1 MTQHP
6 VASNEEWRAAREALL
21 AKEKQ
26 LTRLRDAL
34 TRERRAL
41 PWRRVEKEYTFDGP
55 KGRETLAELFDGRSQ
70 LIVYHFMYGPEWVE
84 GCKSCSFLADHFDPA
99 IVHLA
104 QRDVT
109 MVAVSR
115 APRKELEAFQK
126 RMGWGFKWLSSFG
139 SDFNRDFH
147 VSFSEEEVEG
157 GTAFYN
163 YKRQGFAGTEAPGAS
178 VFVLS
183 RQGEVFHT
191 YSVYERGLDMF
202 ITAYHYL
209 DIVPKGRD
217 EDGLGY
223 SMEWLRLHDSYED
236 KRAW

>member
-6 VASNEEWRAAREALL
+6 VASNEEWLAAREALL
-21 AKEKQ
+21 AKEKAF
-26 LTRLRDAL
+26 TRQRDAL
-34 TRERRAL
+34 SRERRAL
-41 PWRRVEKEYTFDGP
+41 PWRRIEKEYAFEGP
-55 KGRETLAELFDGRSQ
+55 NGRETLAELFDGRSQ
-70 LIVYHFMYGPEWVE
+70 LIVYHFMYGPDWEE

-104 QRDVT
+104 HRDVT

-126 RMGWGFKWLSSFG
+126 RMGWSFEWLSSFG
-139 SDFNRDFH
+139 NDFNRDFH
-147 VSFSEEEVEG
+147 VSFSEEEIEN

-163 YKRQGFAGTEAPGAS
+163 YKRQGFPSTEAPGAS
-178 VFVLS
+178 VFFRS
-183 RQGEVFHT
+183 PEGEIFHT

-217 EDGLGY
+217 EDGLDY
-223 SMEWLRLHDSYED
+223 TMEWLRLHDAYGD
-236 KRAW
+236 